1 MMTTITIKEILN
13 QISKLEDD
21 KKIQVMERILKMLK
35 KEEKAQNS
43 KTKLKNLKGLG
54 ADIWRDVDID
64 KYVERERQWD

>member
-1 MMTTITIKEILN
+1 MTTTTIKEILN

>member
-1 MMTTITIKEILN
+1 MTTITIKEILN

-35 KEEKAQNS
+35 KEEKTQNS
-43 KTKLKNLKGLG
+43 KPKLKNLKGLG
-54 ADIWRDVDID
+54 ADIWRDIDID

>member
-1 MMTTITIKEILN
+1 MMTTITIKEILH

-35 KEEKAQNS
+35 KEEKIQNS
-43 KTKLKNLKGLG
+43 KPKLNYLRGLG

-64 KYVERERQWD
+64 KYVEREREWD

>member
-1 MMTTITIKEILN
+1 MTTITIKEILN